1 MWGLELEG
9 DPAEE
14 GRKGDDVEDGR
25 RREDVEGEMYAERR
39 RSKEEA
45 ATCWLYRR
53 ARKR

>member
-1 MWGLELEG
+1 VWGLGLEG
-9 DPAEE
+9 DSAEE
-14 GRKGDDVEDGR
+14 GRKRDDVEDGR

-39 RSKEEA
+39 RPKAGA